1 VGSGGDLPVL
11 RRHQTHPSRDPLSRH
26 PPRRFSA
33 THQDWRGR
41 CSLASG
47 RMPGC
52 VGANGCGAFA
62 MIEDDGPIVPIAI
75 PLDANGAPCEPHR
88 CHCGH
93 TAHFGYRDPSGTI
106 VWYCSEHRLRQWS
119 ADACTQAEQVS
130 RVADKPAVA
139 TLSASADFQPFEH
152 LLPLRQAGAVWLRR
166 GAAQRPDWHLVLRRA
181 PAARSLAHDG
191 MKFGLGATVHWRPS
205 PFVHRA

>member
-1 VGSGGDLPVL
+1 
-11 RRHQTHPSRDPLSRH
+11 
-26 PPRRFSA
+26 
-33 THQDWRGR
+33 
-41 CSLASG
+41 
-47 RMPGC
+47 
-52 VGANGCGAFA
+52 

-152 LLPLRQAGAVWLRR
+152 YCHCGKRGPFGYGVALRKGQTGTWFCAEH
-166 GAAQRPDWHLVLRRA
+166 RPQD
-181 PAARSLAHDG
+181 RSH
-191 MKFGLGATVHWRPS
+191 TTE
-205 PFVHRA
+205 